1 MPLEAY
7 AYFGYDL
14 QVESS
19 DLLFRVGTIF
29 GIVQFSFLAELVA
42 LEWALHRF
50 SDLSRNAS

>member
-42 LEWALHRF
+42 LEWALHQF
-50 SDLSRNAS
+50 SDLWRNVS